1 MMTAISNYVA
11 QNFGARKKERIQQGV
26 RASLIQTETF
36 NLLMCVGILLLR
48 HPIVELFMSSPTKEI
63 YHYSDVYL
71 TIVAPFYVI
80 LGLLAVYRT
89 AIQSMQN
96 GWAPFAACMIELVMR
111 ISATVGLVGMLGYT
125 SVCIASPMAWFGACA
140 LLIPCYYRMMKA
152 WKKDK

>member
-1 MMTAISNYVA
+1 MSN
-11 QNFGARKKERIQQGV
+11 
-26 RASLIQTETF
+26 
-36 NLLMCVGILLLR
+36 
-48 HPIVELFMSSPTKEI
+48 PTKEI
-63 YHYSDVYL
+63 YHYSDAYL

-89 AIQSMQN
+89 TIQSMQN

-140 LLIPCYYRMMKA
+140 LLIPCYFRMMKV
-152 WKKDK
+152 WKKDKYNMLN